1 MRSIIPQ
8 VTSMNSARSSAGCDG
23 GGKPE
28 VHGEA
33 GVTERGIRGGELKRV
48 GGEDHVLAFA
58 ALYTHPYCG
67 VLFLGFRQGPAL
79 SSC

>member
-1 MRSIIPQ
+1 
-8 VTSMNSARSSAGCDG
+8 
-23 GGKPE
+23 
-28 VHGEA
+28 
-33 GVTERGIRGGELKRV
+33 VTERGIRGGELKRV